1 MQYLSAAEFAR
12 YKGCGIRQVQ
22 KNAESGKIA
31 AELVAQNGKTVY
43 RIPVTELP
51 AAAQHRYYKDH
62 GIKTPQVKKPT
73 IQRPAIKF
81 EELTDSQRKEAA
93 MWVMILDGWSDFCA
107 AFAGCK
113 CDANEAYAEQVN
125 REYPVKVSVK
135 TLYRKRAAYKAGG
148 IVGLVDMRGRRK
160 HDSVINDN
168 LWQCFLYHYLDQSKH
183 PVKACYDYTRMW
195 AEQEHPELLPMP
207 SYSSFYRRVEREIP
221 LPVQVLGRDGQKA
234 YRDRCGLY
242 IKRTYDDMASNE
254 WWIADNHTFDVMIR
268 GDNGKPHRLY
278 LTAFFD
284 ARSGIFTGCYV
295 TTAPSSQAT
304 LYALRRGILRYG
316 IPDNIY
322 VDNGREFLTFDVGG
336 LGHRKR
342 KSQQGEFA
350 PPPIF
355 ERLGIKMTN
364 ALVRNARAKIIERRF
379 RDVKDRLSRLF
390 ESYTGGNVLEKPERL
405 KQVIKGDIVTDN
417 EFTAIAEDLLTYYF
431 NEQPYGGAVEA
442 DHGKTRMQV
451 YRDNLHSKRV
461 ASVDDLDLML
471 MRSSRA
477 QKVGRRGV
485 HLNIGGSQI
494 DYINDEL
501 RMHWMGEQVYLR
513 YDPADLSTVRVYD
526 LDNRYIT
533 TAACDNKTVMAY
545 GASKDDVQEAMRE
558 LRRQE
563 RIAKD
568 ELNHLRTVAL
578 GKKDALSLVLAE
590 AQRNKAAH
598 KEPDA
603 KIYEIKRAD
612 DGTKL
617 REAVGEDALTGHLD
631 KLRMIRN
638 LEGRGKE

>member
-12 YKGCGIRQVQ
+12 YKGCTDRGVRKLIT
-22 KNAESGKIA
+22 SGSLA
-31 AELVAQNGKTVY
+31 AERVEQNGKMVY

-51 AAAQHRYYKDH
+51 ATAQHRYYKDH
-62 GIKTPQVKKPT
+62 GIKSS
-73 IQRPAIKF
+73 RPENPAGKQPEITF
-81 EELTDSQRKEAA
+81 DRLTDNQRAEAA
-93 MWVMILDGWSDFCA
+93 MWIKILDGWRDFCA
-107 AFAGCK
+107 EFDGCK
-113 CDANEAYAEQVN
+113 CDANKAYAEQVCQ
-125 REYPVKVSVK
+125 EYHIKASVK
-135 TLYRKRAAYKAGG
+135 TLYRKRAAYKSDG
-148 IVGLVDMRGRRK
+148 IVGLVDMRGRK
-160 HDSVINDN
+160 SGGSVIDDN

-183 PVKACYDYTRMW
+183 PIKACYDYTRMW

-207 SYSSFYRRVEREIP
+207 SYYAFYRRIEREVP

-242 IKRTYDDMASNE
+242 IKRTYDDMTSNE
-254 WWIADNHTFDVMIR
+254 WWIADNHTFDVMVR
-268 GDNGKPHRLY
+268 GDNGKTHRLY

-304 LYALRRGILRYG
+304 LYALRRGILQYG

-336 LGHRKR
+336 LGHRRR
-342 KSQQGEFA
+342 KSQEGEFA
-350 PPPIF
+350 PPPVF
-355 ERLGIKMTN
+355 DRLGIKMTN

-390 ESYTGGNVLEKPERL
+390 ESYTGGNSAEKPERL
-405 KQVIKGDIVTDN
+405 KQVIKGDIVTDD
-417 EFTAIAEDLLTYYF
+417 EFTAQVEALLTYYF
-431 NEQPYGGAVEA
+431 NEQEYGGAVEA

-451 YRDNLHSKRV
+451 YQDNLHAKRV
-461 ASVDDLDLML
+461 ASADDLDLML
-471 MRSSRA
+471 MRSSKA

-485 HLNIGGSQI
+485 HLNIGSARL
-494 DYINDEL
+494 DYYNDEL
-501 RMHWMGEQVYLR
+501 LLNWIDKQVYLR

-533 TAACDNKTVMAY
+533 TSPCDDKTVMAY
-545 GASKDDVQEAMRE
+545 GASKDDVQAAMRE
-558 LRRQE
+558 QRRLE
-563 RIAKD
+563 HIARDDLKS
-568 ELNHLRTVAL
+568 RTTVAL

-590 AQRNKAAH
+590 AQHNKAAR

-612 DGTKL
+612 DSERVL
-617 REAVGEDALTGHLD
+617 PEAVNEGGTVTMD
-631 KLRMIRN
+631 KQRMIRN
-638 LEGRGKE
+638 LEKKQKK

>member
-1 MQYLSAAEFAR
+1 MQYLSAAEFAQYCDYNDR
-12 YKGCGIRQVQ
+12 HVRRLISNG
-22 KNAESGKIA
+22 EIA
-31 AELVAQNGKTVY
+31 ADRAEQNGKTVY

-62 GIKTPQVKKPT
+62 GIKPPQVKKPAV
-73 IQRPAIKF
+73 QRPAIKF
-81 EELTDSQRKEAA
+81 EQLTDSQREEAA
-93 MWVMILDGWSDFCA
+93 AWVKILDGWSDFCA

-135 TLYRKRAAYKAGG
+135 TLYRKRAAYKESG

-160 HDSVINDN
+160 HGSVIDDN

-207 SYSSFYRRVEREIP
+207 SYSSFYRRIEREIP

-295 TTAPSSQAT
+295 TSAPSSQAT
-304 LYALRRGILRYG
+304 LYALRRGILQYG

-336 LGHRKR
+336 LGHRRR
-342 KSQQGEFA
+342 KSQQGEFT

-405 KQVIKGDIVTDN
+405 KHVVKGDIVTDN
-417 EFTAIAEDLLTYYF
+417 EFTAMAEDLLAYYF

-451 YRDNLHSKRV
+451 YQDNLHSKRV
-461 ASVDDLDLML
+461 ASADDLDLML

-485 HLNIGGSQI
+485 HLKIAGEQI
-494 DYINDEL
+494 DYFNDEL

-545 GASKDDVQEAMRE
+545 GASKDDVQAAVRE
-558 LRRQE
+558 LRKHE

-568 ELNHLRTVAL
+568 ELNRLTTVAL

-612 DGTKL
+612 DGAEL

-638 LEGRGKE
+638 LERRDKE

>member
-22 KNAESGKIA
+22 KSAESGRLT
-31 AELVAQNGKTVY
+31 AEQIEQNGKMVY

-51 AAAQHRYYKDH
+51 AAAQYRYYKDH
-62 GIKTPQVKKPT
+62 GVEPIKPQKPT
-73 IQRPAIKF
+73 AQRRTVKF
-81 EELTDSQRKEAA
+81 EELTDAQREEAA
-93 MWVMILDGWSDFCA
+93 MWVKILDGWRDFCA
-107 AFAGCK
+107 EYDGCK
-113 CDANEAYAEQVN
+113 CDANDAYAAQVS
-125 REYPVKVSVK
+125 RDYPVNVSVK
-135 TLYRKRAAYKAGG
+135 TLYRKRAAYKADG
-148 IVGLVDMRGRRK
+148 IVGLVDMRGRQKRGSAI
-160 HDSVINDN
+160 DDN

-195 AEQEHPELLPMP
+195 VEQEHPELLPMP
-207 SYSSFYRRVEREIP
+207 SYSAFYRRIQRDVP

-242 IKRTYDDMASNE
+242 IKRTYDDMASND

-295 TTAPSSQAT
+295 TSAPSSQAT
-304 LYALRRGILRYG
+304 LYALRRGILQYG
-316 IPDNIY
+316 IPNNIY

-342 KSQQGEFA
+342 KSQQDAFS

-405 KQVIKGDIVTDN
+405 KHVIKGDIVTDN
-417 EFTAIAEDLLTYYF
+417 EFTAMAEDLLTYYF
-431 NEQPYGGAVEA
+431 NEQEYGGAVEA

-451 YRDNLHSKRV
+451 YQDNLRSKRV
-461 ASVDDLDLML
+461 ASADDLDLML
-471 MRSSRA
+471 MRSSKA

-485 HLNIGGSQI
+485 HLNIDGTQI
-494 DYINDEL
+494 DYFDDEL
-501 RMHWMGEQVYLR
+501 RMHWMGKQIYLR

-533 TAACDNKTVMAY
+533 TAPCDNKTVAAY
-545 GASKDDVQEAMRE
+545 GASKDDVQAAMRE

-563 RIAKD
+563 RSAKD
-568 ELNHLRTVAL
+568 ELDRMRTVAL

-590 AQRNKAAH
+590 AQRNKAARR
-598 KEPDA
+598 EPDA
-603 KIYEIKRAD
+603 KIYEIVRAEEPARE
-612 DGTKL
+612 L
-617 REAVGEDALTGHLD
+617 PEAVNEASPVVVD
-631 KLRMIRN
+631 KQRMIRN
-638 LEGRGKE
+638 LERGNKE

>member
-1 MQYLSAAEFAR
+1 MQYLSATEFAR
-12 YKGCGIRQVQ
+12 YKGCTDRAVRKLI
-22 KNAESGKIA
+22 AADSLA

-51 AAAQHRYYKDH
+51 AAAQHQYYKDH
-62 GIKTPQVKKPT
+62 GIKPPQVKKPT
-73 IQRPAIKF
+73 VQRPAIKF
-81 EELTDSQRKEAA
+81 EELTDDQRKEAA
-93 MWVMILDGWSDFCA
+93 MWAEILDGWSDFCA

-148 IVGLVDMRGRRK
+148 IVGLVDMRGRQKRG
-160 HDSVINDN
+160 SVINDN

-207 SYSSFYRRVEREIP
+207 SYSTFYRRIEREIP

-304 LYALRRGILRYG
+304 LYALRRGILQYG

-390 ESYTGGNVLEKPERL
+390 VSYTGGNVIEKPERL

-417 EFTAIAEDLLTYYF
+417 EFTAMAEDLLAYYF
-431 NEQPYGGAVEA
+431 NEQEYGGAVEA

-451 YRDNLHSKRV
+451 YQDNLHSKRV
-461 ASVDDLDLML
+461 ASADDLDLML

-485 HLNIGGSQI
+485 HLNVGGSQI

-533 TAACDNKTVMAY
+533 TASCDNKTVMAY
-545 GASKDDVQEAMRE
+545 GASKDDVQSAMRE

-563 RIAKD
+563 RMAKD
-568 ELNHLRTVAL
+568 ELNRMRTVAL
-578 GKKDALSLVLAE
+578 GKRMRCRLSLLRRSATRRHTRSRTQKFMRLSALMTALSC
-590 AQRNKAAH
+590 
-598 KEPDA
+598 
-603 KIYEIKRAD
+603 
-612 DGTKL
+612 
-617 REAVGEDALTGHLD
+617 
-631 KLRMIRN
+631 
-638 LEGRGKE
+638 GRLSERTP